1 MNWNFSPFIHLLL
14 LLLLL
19 LPLFKVLDH
28 SLVVHLLLRRANPKV
43 VWNVLQ
49 SKLLICLISS
59 FQFFSFMSLFTKKMS
74 ALFTY
79 LPILCIILL
88 LC

>member
-1 MNWNFSPFIHLLL
+1 M
-14 LLLLL
+14 
-19 LPLFKVLDH
+19 
-28 SLVVHLLLRRANPKV
+28 VHLLLQRANPKV

-74 ALFTY
+74 AYLLIFLYSVLFY
-79 LPILCIILL
+79 CYVPLVFSGISLPPLNSPSEVPFVL
-88 LC
+88 